1 MKKNVG
7 GLDKALRIA
16 LGIILSLVG
25 IFGSLSI
32 GTTVVLFLVAAIALF
47 TGIFGV

>member
-16 LGIILSLVG
+16 MGIILSIVG

-32 GTTVVLFLVAAIALF
+32 GMKTVVFLVAAIALF